1 MSNIPKTKK
10 RSWNGELSAM
20 SKMWNLL
27 EPMSHLQRRRILAWL
42 TGRAEYGDQL
52 EFNDVTPAVNDLN
65 PRMVPLADRL
75 R

>member
-27 EPMSHLQRRRILAWL
+27 EPMSHLQRRTHPGVVDRARKPNTGTSWNL
-42 TGRAEYGDQL
+42 T
-52 EFNDVTPAVNDLN
+52 T
-65 PRMVPLADRL
+65 
-75 R
+75 